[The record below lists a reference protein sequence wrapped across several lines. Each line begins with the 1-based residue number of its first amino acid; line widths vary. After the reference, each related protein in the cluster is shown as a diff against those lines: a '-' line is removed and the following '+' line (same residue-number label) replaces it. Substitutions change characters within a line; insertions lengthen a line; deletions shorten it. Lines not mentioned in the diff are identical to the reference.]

1 MNMNTNKIILYFW
14 LVVIAIIA
22 FFTGEIATFM
32 MLYLILMALH
42 AIHSTL
48 IDFYNDW
55 KSSRY

>member
-1 MNMNTNKIILYFW
+1 MNTNKIMLYFW
-14 LVVIAIIA
+14 LVIIAIIA
-22 FFTGEIATFM
+22 YFTGEIATFM

-42 AIHSTL
+42 AIHSTI